1 MPSKQK
7 KQTKICLHMGERLAS
22 GDAWEALEHWAKA
35 KGMTWSSWKVL
46 LCV

>member
-1 MPSKQK
+1 
-7 KQTKICLHMGERLAS
+7 MGERLAS

-46 LCV
+46 LCVFVCVCVCVCV